1 MTQIDQVGQVG
12 FGAQVRKSPYFEA
25 TQRWGAAGYSV
36 YNHMYIPRDFG
47 DPVQNFWNLLEKM
60 SQPQLCVLLQ
70 FCTGSRYRYIRI
82 PPAVCAF
89 LQYM

>member
-47 DPVQNFWNLLEKM
+47 DPVQNFWNLVNDAILCDVAVERQVEITGRIVQWASASM
-60 SQPQLCVLLQ
+60 S
-70 FCTGSRYRYIRI
+70 S
-82 PPAVCAF
+82 
-89 LQYM
+89 

>member
-1 MTQIDQVGQVG
+1 MILKLSALHPFNELELRLVLC
-12 FGAQVRKSPYFEA
+12 GADSVDLQDMKAHTAYK
-25 TQRWGAAGYSV
+25 GGYTEHD
-36 YNHMYIPRDFG
+36 NT
-47 DPVQNFWNLLEKM
+47 VQNFWNLLEKM